1 MDRAFMD
8 ELLNYIEIGN
18 YIPTACAA
26 MGISEASYFKWLRDG
41 RLVAEY
47 IAGRDDEQ
55 ELHDALME
63 GEIVEA
69 FSPLQCRCYL
79 FLNLA
84 SKAQARSESAAV
96 AMVRKHSA
104 DQWTA
109 AMTFL
114 ERRFPG
120 RWKRKEQI
128 DIGDGAQDTG
138 VDEQA
143 LLTDPTAVKLIHDAL
158 ERASRAAL
166 ESGAKEEITDAT
178 VVEDAEES
186 TEQA

>member
-26 MGISEASYFKWLRDG
+26 MGINEASYYKWMRDG
-41 RLVAEY
+41 RAVAEY
-47 IAGRDDEQ
+47 IAGRDDFE

-63 GEIVEA
+63 GEIVSP
-69 FSPLQCRCYL
+69 FSPMQCRCYL

-96 AMVRKHSA
+96 AMVRHHSK

-128 DIGDGAQDTG
+128 DIGDASQDTG
-138 VDEQA
+138 IDEQA
-143 LLTDPTAVKLIHDAL
+143 LLTDPEAVKLLHDAL
-158 ERASRAAL
+158 ERASTAAL
-166 ESGAKEEITDAT
+166 ESGAKGEVTDAT
-178 VVEDAEES
+178 VVEDDEES
-186 TEQA
+186 TETS